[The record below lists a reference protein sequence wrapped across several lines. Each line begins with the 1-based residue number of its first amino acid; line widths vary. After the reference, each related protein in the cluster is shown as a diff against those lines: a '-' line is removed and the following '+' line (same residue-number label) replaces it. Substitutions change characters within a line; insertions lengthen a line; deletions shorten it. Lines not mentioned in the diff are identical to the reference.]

1 MKVAVVTFGCRTNHS
16 ESDVIQKSL
25 EETGV
30 TIVNLKDNPDYCIVN
45 TCSVTHKG
53 DIDSRQMIGRAARAG
68 AKVIVTGCYTQLN
81 MKAAQSLPG
90 VVGLVDIDRKYDII
104 RMIAGEDAEPRHHV
118 SGRSR
123 PYVKVQDGCNFNCS
137 YCTVCIARGRS
148 RSVPDTLVIERVAA
162 LSDSGYKE
170 VVLTGINLGLYG
182 KDLPQR
188 ETIAGLLRKLL
199 SGTSIRRIRLSSLDI
214 SEVDDELID
223 VISDP
228 RICRNLH
235 IPLQSGSNKVLG
247 LMRRRYRMEY
257 ISSRFRVITNRLGDI
272 AIGTDLIVG
281 FPGEGSS
288 EFQDTV
294 DLVRAWPFAYLHVFP
309 YSPRPNTDS
318 FVLAGVTSAHEVRRR
333 ADTLLQMGGE
343 KKADYMSSQIGK
355 VLEIIMEK
363 GLHDGMNVGTSSNYL
378 KISVPQGGH
387 RPGSVAVV
395 RVAGIRNGRL
405 EGVVIK
411 DP

>member
-1 MKVAVVTFGCRTNHS
+1 MKVAVVTLGCRANHS
-16 ESDVIQKSL
+16 ESDVIQESL
-25 EETGV
+25 EEAGV
-30 TIVNLKDNPDYCIVN
+30 TIVSLKDKPDYCIVN

-81 MKAAQSLPG
+81 RKAAESLPG
-90 VVGLVDIDRKYDII
+90 VVSLVDIGRKYDII
-104 RMIAGEDAEPRHHV
+104 RMIAGADAEPCHHV

-123 PYVKVQDGCNFNCS
+123 PYVKVQDGCDFNCS

-148 RSVPDTLVIERVAA
+148 RSLPDTLIIERVAA

-182 KDLPQR
+182 RDLPQR
-188 ETIAGLLRKLL
+188 DSIAGLIRKLL

-214 SEVDDELID
+214 CGIDDELID

-247 LMRRRYRMEY
+247 LMRRRYRMELV
-257 ISSRFRVITNRLGDI
+257 SSRFRAITSRFSDI

-294 DLVRAWPFAYLHVFP
+294 DLIRAWPFAYLHVFP
-309 YSPRPNTDS
+309 YSPRPNTDA
-318 FVLAGVTSAHEVRRR
+318 FVLAGAACSSEVRRR
-333 ADTLLQMGGE
+333 ADTLLELGRE
-343 KKADYMSSQIGK
+343 KKADYMTSQIGK
-355 VLEIIMEK
+355 ILEIIMEK
-363 GLHDGMNVGTSSNYL
+363 GLRDGMSVGTSSNYL

-395 RVAGIRNGRL
+395 RVAGIRSGRL